1 MSLRIHAITSE
12 VILNAFQSIT
22 EEMSVALV
30 RSAYSTNIKERKD
43 CSCAIFDSKGSL
55 ITLAENIPI
64 HLGSMQGLMNKIGRN
79 LKKWNFRRGDI
90 LIANDPYLGGG
101 SHLPDITLTR
111 PVYYHN
117 KLVAFVTN
125 VAHWTDVGGGVL
137 LEWEPLAILPKYI
150 KKDFESHL
158 RRSCVKTSF
167 KKMCWNL

>member
-1 MSLRIHAITSE
+1 MSLKIHAITSE

-79 LKKWNFRRGDI
+79 LTFQMS
-90 LIANDPYLGGG
+90 L
-101 SHLPDITLTR
+101 
-111 PVYYHN
+111 
-117 KLVAFVTN
+117 
-125 VAHWTDVGGGVL
+125 
-137 LEWEPLAILPKYI
+137 
-150 KKDFESHL
+150 
-158 RRSCVKTSF
+158 
-167 KKMCWNL
+167 